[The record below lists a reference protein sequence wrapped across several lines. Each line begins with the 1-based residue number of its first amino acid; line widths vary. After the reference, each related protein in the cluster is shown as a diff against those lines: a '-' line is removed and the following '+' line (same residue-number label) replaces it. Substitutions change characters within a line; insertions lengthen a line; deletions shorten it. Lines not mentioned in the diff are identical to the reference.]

1 MAALPLLAPSPTVPL
16 LAPPAAAGLILV
28 LSLASPD
35 DMRGRDAFLF
45 SGLQLE
51 PHTLRLM
58 PSFPVENV
66 ARPREQRVA
75 PRVVHMFEYV
85 RVWMR
90 AVPHLA
96 TPPA

>member
-1 MAALPLLAPSPTVPL
+1 MAALPLLAPSPTAPL
-16 LAPPAAAGLILV
+16 LAPPAAAGLVLV
-28 LSLASPD
+28 LPLANPD
-35 DMRGRDAFLF
+35 DHAF
-45 SGLQLE
+45 
-51 PHTLRLM
+51 PLM
-58 PSFPVENV
+58 PSFPENV
-66 ARPREQRVA
+66 ARPREQCVA